1 MSKSNAQEPKTYSLG
16 DFGNAEDMT
25 ELNVT
30 EAKLLS
36 VGDFAFVR
44 RSDGRYSYSVI
55 VEAPKASTGKEPF
68 IKFRLDQKGF
78 TKTIPMTFWAANI
91 KLLKTPEHIKARSSR
106 RVSWSDSIRQIKSKD
121 IRKKGKPLTQEKS
134 DGLRR
139 KQKRRISCA
148 GNL

>member
-1 MSKSNAQEPKTYSLG
+1 MSKSNAQQPKTYSLG

-91 KLLKTPEHIKARSSR
+91 KLRSRHLNLYQSPFITKFRGVTRSGRSS
-106 RVSWSDSIRQIKSKD
+106 QKTYE
-121 IRKKGKPLTQEKS
+121 KK
-134 DGLRR
+134 
-139 KQKRRISCA
+139 A
-148 GNL
+148 NH